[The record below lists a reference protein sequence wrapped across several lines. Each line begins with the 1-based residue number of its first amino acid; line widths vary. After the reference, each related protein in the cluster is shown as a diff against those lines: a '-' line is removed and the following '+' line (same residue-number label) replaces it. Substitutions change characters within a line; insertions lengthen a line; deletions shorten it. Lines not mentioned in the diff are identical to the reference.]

1 MQTTLAQEETLSA
14 QADLQPRARCA
25 GCCRQIQCLLT
36 FSNHVFVLESI
47 FVRSFCGRVV
57 VHPDFT
63 VVAPIH
69 RIGFPELR
77 EPKKS
82 APEAY
87 VHGVCPV
94 PLQYALP
101 QSLLLCEQP
110 NS

>member
-1 MQTTLAQEETLSA
+1 M
-14 QADLQPRARCA
+14 
-25 GCCRQIQCLLT
+25 
-36 FSNHVFVLESI
+36 LESI

-77 EPKKS
+77 EQKKS

-87 VHGVCPV
+87 VHSVCPV

-101 QSLLLCEQP
+101 QSFLLCEQP
-110 NS
+110 NSQTAELLHDNGNAMNEFRQV